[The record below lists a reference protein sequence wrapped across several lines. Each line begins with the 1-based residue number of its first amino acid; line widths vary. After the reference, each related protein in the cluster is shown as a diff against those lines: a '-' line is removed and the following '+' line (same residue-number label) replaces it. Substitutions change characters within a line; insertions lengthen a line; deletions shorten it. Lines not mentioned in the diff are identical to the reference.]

1 VNTWIV
7 IWVLFFLTISDVQ
20 AIFCDPSGVNPDD
33 TATISKPKGT
43 EKGEPTL
50 NRFGNDD
57 CVDFPPIKV
66 TGYYISFSD
75 GYLDPIIYAL
85 GGIGIPAGAIIVS
98 DGVATQPE
106 GNRFGCGN
114 SEKSDRERI
123 AARGFLRNYN
133 FHKSVVESGHS
144 PPHNTVQYVKSQA
157 WIALHNHDGTLWTR
171 KWPNDTSSQVKIFG
185 HVASNGQ
192 TAMALEQSCN

>member
-1 VNTWIV
+1 MNTWTVIV
-7 IWVLFFLTISDVQ
+7 VLFIFTISEAQ
-20 AIFCDPSGVNPDD
+20 AIFCDPSGIYPVY
-33 TATISKPKGT
+33 TETFSESKGFVKDGS
-43 EKGEPTL
+43 KL
-50 NRFGNDD
+50 NRFGGDD
-57 CVDFPPIKV
+57 CIDFPPIKV

-75 GYLDPIIYAL
+75 GYLDPVIYAL

-98 DGVATQPE
+98 DGVAAQQE

-144 PPHNTVQYVKSQA
+144 PLHNTVQYVKSVA
-157 WIALHNHDGTLWTR
+157 WIELHNHDGTLWTR
-171 KWPNDTSSQVKIFG
+171 KWPNNTSSQVKVFG